1 MGVDEFR
8 KWSLEQGH
16 YFDIAE
22 ENYIA
27 ATSSEMTYW
36 DSQALAKEH
45 EDMLHT
51 PLPSHSPAITKD
63 PLILMAAYEGNL
75 DRYARLRR
83 PKMLDREAEAVIRG
97 VYDNTTQHALSTG
110 PCRNSPRTS

>member
-1 MGVDEFR
+1 
-8 KWSLEQGH
+8 
-16 YFDIAE
+16 
-22 ENYIA
+22 
-27 ATSSEMTYW
+27 MTYW

-97 VYDNTTQHALSTG
+97 VYDNTTFAKYWSLQKFSADELILHGQEVKRATIAAVS
-110 PCRNSPRTS
+110 